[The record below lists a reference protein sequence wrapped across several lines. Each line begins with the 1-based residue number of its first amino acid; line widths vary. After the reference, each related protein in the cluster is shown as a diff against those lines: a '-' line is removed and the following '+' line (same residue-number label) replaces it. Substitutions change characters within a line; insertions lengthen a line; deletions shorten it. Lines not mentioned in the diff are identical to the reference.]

1 VKIYIQ
7 IDVPDDWEKRLD
19 MQQTV
24 EREIKADRWAWFSE
38 GKICAAHIAELLA
51 GVEMPEPTDFCDV
64 PFQHI
69 WGYTADQLR
78 TAVAAA
84 VAVAK
89 KDVQVNA
96 GNRCI
101 EILEADVDALTAERD
116 ALRKPLQEMVD
127 MMDSGEEHGHG
138 SEWYVSAKAALE
150 QTK

>member
-38 GKICAAHIAELLA
+38 GKIRAAHLAELCS
-51 GVEMPEPTDFCDV
+51 VEMPEPTDFCDV

-84 VAVAK
+84 VAKEREACALIC
-89 KDVQVNA
+89 DTTPVQPF
-96 GNRCI
+96 RPSI
-101 EILEADVDALTAERD
+101 E
-116 ALRKPLQEMVD
+116 
-127 MMDSGEEHGHG
+127 
-138 SEWYVSAKAALE
+138 AAWAIR
-150 QTK
+150 QRSNK